1 MDMKA
6 KVWFGTV
13 VAGTLSLLA
22 VIAGYIVVVDPFF
35 HYHKPLEGFAY
46 ELANERYQ
54 NDGIVKHFSYD
65 TVITGT
71 SMTANFKTTDCDA
84 FFGGKSIKVPFHGG
98 SFKEVNDNL
107 KVALAYNP
115 NVVRVIRCLD
125 INNFTQD
132 KDYVN
137 YENLPE
143 YLYDDNIFNDTQ
155 YVWNKTALMVAD
167 DILINTA
174 AGEQWTTFDEYM
186 NWSDDYQY
194 GREAVL
200 ATYVRPGKEEHAE
213 KLTDMERERTLGN
226 VRQNITDLAK
236 QYPDVEFDYY
246 LSPYSICWWDVEVVQ
261 PGKLSWQRDLDQTV
275 IEEILTCDN
284 IHLYSYMDNF
294 ELICNLDNYKD
305 RIHYGGETNTN
316 LLRWMS
322 EDKGRITKANYHE
335 YLDRVYDYYG
345 EYDYDSLY

>member
-1 MDMKA
+1 MKA

-22 VIAGYIVVVDPFF
+22 VIAAYIVVVDPFF
-35 HYHKPLEGFAY
+35 HYHKPLTGFAY

-84 FFGGKSIKVPFHGG
+84 FFGGTSIKVPFHGA

-115 NVVRVIRCLD
+115 DVVRVIRCLD
-125 INNFTQD
+125 IDNFMQD
-132 KDYVN
+132 RDYIN
-137 YENLPE
+137 YEGLPE
-143 YLYDDNIFNDTQ
+143 YLYDDNIFNDVQ
-155 YVWNKTALMVAD
+155 YVWNKTTLMVAD
-167 DILINTA
+167 EVLTNTA
-174 AGEQWTTFDEYM
+174 AGEQSTTFDEYM
-186 NWSDDYQY
+186 NWNDDYEY

-200 ATYVRPGKEEHAE
+200 ATYDRPEKEEHAE
-213 KLTDMERERTLGN
+213 TLTDMERERVLGN
-226 VRQNITDLAK
+226 IRQNVTDLAK
-236 QYPDVEFDYY
+236 QYPQVEFDYY
-246 LSPYSICWWDVEVVQ
+246 FSPYSICWWDTDVVR
-261 PGKLSWQRDLDQTV
+261 PGRLSWQRDLERTV

-284 IHLYSYMDNF
+284 IHLFSYMDNF
-294 ELICNLDNYKD
+294 ELICDLDHYKD
-305 RIHYGGETNTN
+305 RIHYDGETNTN

-322 EDKGRITKANYHE
+322 EDKGRITKDNYQE